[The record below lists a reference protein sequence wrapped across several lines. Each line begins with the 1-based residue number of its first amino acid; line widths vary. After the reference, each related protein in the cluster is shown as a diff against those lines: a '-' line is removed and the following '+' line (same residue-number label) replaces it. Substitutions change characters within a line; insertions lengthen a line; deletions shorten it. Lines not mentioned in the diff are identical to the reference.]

1 MSRAILV
8 KEYARLSY
16 ALDVLAFFFFWYS
29 FPSEFVFPAGQLSS
43 RPSTL
48 RVDSVCLVS
57 GGTVAPA
64 ALLRVTSLG

>member
-16 ALDVLAFFFFWYS
+16 ALDFLAFFFLYL